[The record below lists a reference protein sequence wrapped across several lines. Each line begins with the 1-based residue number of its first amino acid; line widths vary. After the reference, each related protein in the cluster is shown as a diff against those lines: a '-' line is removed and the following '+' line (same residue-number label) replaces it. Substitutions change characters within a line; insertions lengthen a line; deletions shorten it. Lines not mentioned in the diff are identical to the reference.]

1 MSKWVVITRG
11 DDGTPWPDWAFR
23 FMCPAC
29 KLKTSTESNF
39 ALTAERICAMNQ
51 KDIDRQLRALDEAK
65 ITIEALWAKLKS
77 RDDLVNQLETEN
89 YRLRRKAGGE

>member
-1 MSKWVVITRG
+1 
-11 DDGTPWPDWAFR
+11 
-23 FMCPAC
+23 
-29 KLKTSTESNF
+29 
-39 ALTAERICAMNQ
+39 MNQ

-89 YRLRRKAGGE
+89 YMLRRKAGEE

>member
-1 MSKWVVITRG
+1 
-11 DDGTPWPDWAFR
+11 
-23 FMCPAC
+23 
-29 KLKTSTESNF
+29 
-39 ALTAERICAMNQ
+39 MNQ

-89 YRLRRKAGGE
+89 YRLRRKGGEE

>member
-1 MSKWVVITRG
+1 
-11 DDGTPWPDWAFR
+11 
-23 FMCPAC
+23 
-29 KLKTSTESNF
+29 
-39 ALTAERICAMNQ
+39 MNQ

-89 YRLRRKAGGE
+89 YRLRCKAGEE

>member
-1 MSKWVVITRG
+1 
-11 DDGTPWPDWAFR
+11 
-23 FMCPAC
+23 
-29 KLKTSTESNF
+29 
-39 ALTAERICAMNQ
+39 MNQ

-89 YRLRRKAGGE
+89 YRLRRKTGEE

>member
-1 MSKWVVITRG
+1 
-11 DDGTPWPDWAFR
+11 
-23 FMCPAC
+23 
-29 KLKTSTESNF
+29 
-39 ALTAERICAMNQ
+39 MNQ

-89 YRLRRKAGGE
+89 YRLRRKEGEE

>member
-1 MSKWVVITRG
+1 
-11 DDGTPWPDWAFR
+11 
-23 FMCPAC
+23 
-29 KLKTSTESNF
+29 
-39 ALTAERICAMNQ
+39 MNQ

-89 YRLRRKAGGE
+89 YRLRRKAGEE

>member
-1 MSKWVVITRG
+1 
-11 DDGTPWPDWAFR
+11 
-23 FMCPAC
+23 
-29 KLKTSTESNF
+29 
-39 ALTAERICAMNQ
+39 MNQ

-89 YRLRRKAGGE
+89 YRLRRKVGEE

>member
-1 MSKWVVITRG
+1 
-11 DDGTPWPDWAFR
+11 
-23 FMCPAC
+23 
-29 KLKTSTESNF
+29 
-39 ALTAERICAMNQ
+39 MNQ